1 MDAVEIKRNALFG
14 KTMVAALEKREFA
27 AYYCADKASALAKA
41 LELIPETDVVSW
53 GGSASIDEIGLK
65 EAVKARNKVIN
76 RELAKDANEK
86 REIMRQ
92 ALLCDTFIMS
102 TNAMSED
109 GQLVNIDGNGNRVA
123 ALVYGPKS
131 VVMIVGMN
139 KICHDLDSAQKR
151 ARSVAAPINVQRFAN
166 VTTPCAKFG
175 KCMDCN
181 APDTICCQVLVTRHC
196 RPAGRI
202 KIILVGENL
211 GY

>member
-1 MDAVEIKRNALFG
+1 MNAIEAKRNALFG
-14 KTMVAALEKREFA
+14 KTMVAALEKRGFA

-76 RELAKDANEK
+76 RELAKNPAEK
-86 REIMRQ
+86 LEIMRQ

-109 GQLVNIDGNGNRVA
+109 GQLVNIDGTGNRVA

-139 KICHDLDSAQKR
+139 KICPDLDSAQKR
-151 ARSVAAPINVQRFAN
+151 ARSVAAPINMQRFAN
-166 VTTPCAKFG
+166 VDTPCAKFG

-181 APDTICCQVLVTRHC
+181 TPDCICNQILVTRRC
-196 RPAGRI
+196 RPAKRI